1 MHEVDALLGQLP
13 NLRRYANAAT
23 GSVEQGDDAIA
34 DVIEIMIDFL
44 PQVSDEDAM
53 RDALYAAL
61 TQHFLKEQ
69 AGDGAGAA
77 SVTGMDTSALGY
89 RGRIALLL
97 MEMEKFCVETAS
109 QFMDPLP
116 EGINDNGRPE
126 PNPRPK
132 LEIVSAKS

>member
-1 MHEVDALLGQLP
+1 MHEVDDLLGQLP

-34 DVIEIMIDFL
+34 GVIEIMIDYL
-44 PQVSDEDAM
+44 PQVSDEGAM

-61 TQHFLKEQ
+61 TQHFLKEK
-69 AGDGAGAA
+69 GADSASIA
-77 SVTGMDTSALGY
+77 SVSGMDTSALGY

-97 MEMEKFCVETAS
+97 MEMEKFCEETTS

-116 EGINDNGRPE
+116 EGINDNDRPE
-126 PNPRPK
+126 PKSRPRFK
-132 LEIVSAKS
+132 VVSDKP